1 MSQARLTLRS
11 SWLPGLVL
19 ALIGFAMWTLFS
31 LWPWL
36 MTAGAPFRIRE
47 AWDTPQFWQV
57 GVPVMLLA
65 QIVGAV
71 LSDDRISWQP
81 LGMLGGLLAG
91 IALVRPSGG
100 DFGMLPVAMI
110 LIGAPAYAALLA
122 AAAVGR
128 TVRDRLGT

>member
-1 MSQARLTLRS
+1 MGRANLPLP
-11 SWLPGLVL
+11 SWLPGLLL
-19 ALIGFAMWTLFS
+19 ALLGFAVWTLFS

-36 MTAGAPFRIRE
+36 TNAHTPFRIRE
-47 AWDTPQFWQV
+47 AWDMPLFWQV

-65 QIVGAV
+65 QLVGGM
-71 LSDDRISWQP
+71 LSDGRISWQP

-91 IALVRPSGG
+91 IMLVRPSGG

-110 LIGAPAYAALLA
+110 LIGVPAYAGLLA

-128 TVRDRLGT
+128 TAGKHLGS